1 MTNNIFVDSTVSQ
14 VLCRDH
20 NALLECLNDVSLSC
34 QFCHVKQKKIKNVAT
49 FFKKSNLLF
58 LRSLPK
64 YYYAKRQ
71 TSDNFKKEWRQILFY
86 IFSLVENCYRK
97 SHFRCTNSSAKLNP
111 FFLKNACTNVRYTC
125 VSQKNCLLIHLD
137 AKLIFKDLVLYFQT
151 IAEFLHQCESSLST
165 ADFCGKIEKERP
177 AAATHHESSSVLF
190 LSALVSVFNE
200 ITAFS
205 CAFQTKAIIFPP
217 LILTRLKK

>member
-137 AKLIFKDLVLYFQT
+137 AKLIFKDFVLYFQT

-205 CAFQTKAIIFPP
+205 CAFQT
-217 LILTRLKK
+217 